1 MKTGFEPGSAPV
13 FEPARR
19 VMHKTLPG
27 IFPSK
32 KVQGGYVRTKSP
44 LMMDGLYHLDTN
56 PDVVRILPYP
66 IRIEY
71 PSNQDQDVFCMR
83 DHTFQM
89 GVELRTGERVYIDYE
104 PYNIQLERPWIA
116 DRTANLVQVT
126 RNELGASYALLD
138 ERTILIQPRF
148 SNLKVMWAHQHVSDD
163 EALMAVRRA
172 VQIIDLPTTI
182 SSLRRQV
189 KVSGVKFEVLD
200 PLGHVVSQRAL
211 DEVDRVFTAIMQM
224 ISKGEIDIDYSKP
237 FDDTSLL
244 FERR

>member
-1 MKTGFEPGSAPV
+1 M
-13 FEPARR
+13 
-19 VMHKTLPG
+19 
-27 IFPSK
+27 
-32 KVQGGYVRTKSP
+32 RTKSP

-71 PSNQDQDVFCMR
+71 PSNQDQGVFRMR

-104 PYNIQLERPWIA
+104 PFNIQLERPWIA

-126 RNELGASYALLD
+126 RNELGANYALLD
-138 ERTILIQPRF
+138 ERTIYIQPRF
-148 SNLKVMWAHQHVSDD
+148 SNLKVMWAHLHVSDD
-163 EALMAVRRA
+163 EALMAVRR
-172 VQIIDLPTTI
+172 VIQIVNLPTTI
-182 SSLRRQV
+182 SAVRRQI
-189 KVSGVKFEVLD
+189 KVSGIKFEVLD

-237 FDDTSLL
+237 FDDSSLL